1 MAHRHPRT
9 IDKSDRCPVAVW
21 LVCALLV
28 GLVLYSAK
36 VAAAQTGSELHGRAL
51 VEMLRQGGFN
61 IYFRHAATD
70 WSQADQVSKADDWT
84 NCDPARMRQ
93 LSDTGRQVASTIG
106 EAMRVL
112 HIPVGNVF
120 ASPYCRTVETARLMQ
135 LGEVE
140 TTTDIMNTR
149 VAAYFGS
156 ASAIAERTRQRLST
170 VPPAGT
176 NIVLVAHGN
185 ILRTA
190 TGVYPQE
197 AEAIVFRPEGRGRF
211 SVVARL
217 SPQTWRRLVAEHGD
231 R

>member
-1 MAHRHPRT
+1 M
-9 IDKSDRCPVAVW
+9 
-21 LVCALLV
+21 CALLV

-84 NCDPARMRQ
+84 SCDPARMRQ
-93 LSDTGRQVASTIG
+93 LSDTGRQIASTIG

-112 HIPVGNVF
+112 HIPVGHVF

-140 TTTDIMNTR
+140 T
-149 VAAYFGS
+149 
-156 ASAIAERTRQRLST
+156 ASS
-170 VPPAGT
+170 PG
-176 NIVLVAHGN
+176 
-185 ILRTA
+185 
-190 TGVYPQE
+190 
-197 AEAIVFRPEGRGRF
+197 EGRSISLRVDLQEGME
-211 SVVARL
+211 VMVAL
-217 SPQTWRRLVAEHGD
+217 SLLKRMSNFFL
-231 R
+231 